1 MLEEMGNEASEHL
14 IRFLW
19 GADAERN
26 QDGAAEGPPPAAN
39 GGPDTPTT
47 ARSRVVRQG
56 IPSSSNLAAPSPS
69 FAAADSASLRSYNL
83 K

>member
-1 MLEEMGNEASEHL
+1 MRSIDDFNTDAACLP
-14 IRFLW
+14 
-19 GADAERN
+19 ADAERH
-26 QDGAAEGPPPAAN
+26 QGGAADGLTPAAN

-47 ARSRVVRQG
+47 ANSTRVIRQG
-56 IPSSSNLAAPSPS
+56 VPSSSNLAAPSPA